1 MAKPFSELRAKMSPE
16 ARRNSEARARELI
29 QEIRLAELR
38 EVLGKTQ
45 REIAQTLGVSQ
56 AAISQLE
63 NQPDMLLKTLEKYVG
78 AMGAELIIT
87 ARFPE
92 GDVHLAVT
100 DN

>member
-1 MAKPFSELRAKMSPE
+1 MAKPFSELRKKMPLESQRWVE
-16 ARRNSEARARELI
+16 EKVKETLR
-29 QEIRLAELR
+29 EIRLAELR

-45 REIAQTLGVSQ
+45 REIAEKLGVSQ

-78 AMGAELIIT
+78 AMGAELVIT

-92 GDVHLAVT
+92 GDVVLDV
-100 DN
+100 DKK

>member
-1 MAKPFSELRAKMSPE
+1 MAKPFGELRAKMSPE

-63 NQPDMLLKTLEKYVG
+63 NQPDMLLKTLEKYVE

-100 DN
+100 PN

>member
-1 MAKPFSELRAKMSPE
+1 MAKPFRDLLKKMPLDSQRWIE
-16 ARRNSEARARELI
+16 EKVKETLN
-29 QEIRLAELR
+29 EIRLAELR

-45 REIAQTLGVSQ
+45 RDIAEKLGVSQ

-92 GDVHLAVT
+92 GDVELAVHAK
-100 DN
+100 